1 MTTPPDLA
9 TLIPP
14 AAERAIELRHRIH
27 RRPELGYE
35 EHETA
40 ALVAEELSSL
50 GIDHQTGL
58 AGGTGVLAHLPA
70 TASSPGSPVALR
82 ADMDA
87 LPITERSGKPY
98 ASETPGVMHACGHDG
113 HTAMLLGAA
122 RVLAQLD
129 RPRPVTLLFQPAEE
143 GGGGGKRMVE
153 DGALNGTVL
162 GPPVEEIFG
171 LHGWPDAPLGAI
183 GSIPGPMLASTDQFV
198 ITVIGKQAHGAM
210 PHQGRDPILAAAH
223 IVTALQ
229 SIASR
234 NVDPL
239 DSCVVTV
246 GAVHGGSAPNV
257 IPEAVELIG
266 TLRTLDAAVRE
277 TARERIKD
285 IAERTALA
293 FDCGAKVDLIE
304 GYPVTSNDAGLVD
317 RVHAIAGE
325 ALGADKVVPMTRPV
339 MGGEDFS
346 FYGAHAKACFFTLGL
361 CPEGGDY
368 PKVHTPEFDFNDDAA
383 PTGIEMLVRCALST

>member
-1 MTTPPDLA
+1 MTGLSA
-9 TLIPP
+9 LIPP
-14 AAERAIELRHRIH
+14 AADRAVELRHRIH
-27 RRPELGYE
+27 RKPELGYE
-35 EHETA
+35 ERETA
-40 ALVAEELSSL
+40 ALVAEELASL
-50 GIDHQTGL
+50 GVDHRTGL

-70 TASSPGSPVALR
+70 TAGSPGSPVALR

-87 LPITERSGKPY
+87 LPITERTGKPY

-143 GGGGGKRMVE
+143 GGGGGKRMLD
-153 DGALNGTVL
+153 DGALSGALL

-171 LHGWPDAPLGAI
+171 LHGWPDAPLGAV

-210 PHQGRDPILAAAH
+210 PHRGRDPILAAAH
-223 IVTALQ
+223 VVTALQ

-234 NVDPL
+234 HVDPL
-239 DSCVVTV
+239 DACVVTV
-246 GAVHGGSAPNV
+246 GAIHGGSAPNV
-257 IPEAVELIG
+257 IPEGVELVG
-266 TLRTLDAAVRE
+266 TLRALTDHVRE
-277 TARERIKD
+277 TARERIKN

-293 FDCGAKVDLIE
+293 FDCGARVDLIE
-304 GYPVTSNDAGLVD
+304 GYPVTVNDAALVE

-325 ALGADKVVPMTRPV
+325 ALGQDKVVPMPRPV
-339 MGGEDFS
+339 MGAEDFS
-346 FYGAHAKACFFTLGL
+346 FYGAEAKACFFTLGL
-361 CPEGGDY
+361 RPEGETY
-368 PKVHTPEFDFNDDAA
+368 PLLHTPEFDFNDEAA
-383 PTGIEMLVRCALST
+383 PAGIEMLVRCAIER